1 MTKTN
6 KTLHWLKIHRIALR
20 RMWGN
25 LSDESREIVASDTL
39 GLSETLKWFNTQI
52 ENETNRL
59 YEDPDFS
66 YNSPYTFQHER

>member
-1 MTKTN
+1 
-6 KTLHWLKIHRIALR
+6 
-20 RMWGN
+20 MWGN

-39 GLSETLKWFNTQI
+39 GLSETLKWFNAQI